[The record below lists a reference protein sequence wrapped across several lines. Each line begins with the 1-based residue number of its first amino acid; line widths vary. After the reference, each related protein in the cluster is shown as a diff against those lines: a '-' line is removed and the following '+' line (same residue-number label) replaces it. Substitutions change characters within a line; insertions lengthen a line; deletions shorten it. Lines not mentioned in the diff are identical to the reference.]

1 MLNTYVS
8 KILSSVE
15 HIYFMESTRNIL
27 FIRINE
33 RKVIILANLQ
43 PTAIMWI
50 KDN

>member
-33 RKVIILANLQ
+33 REGYYSGKFTTDGNYV
-43 PTAIMWI
+43 
-50 KDN
+50 D